1 MQPTNQ
7 QLVYKDHMGDS
18 VKGLLEVYRSLE
30 DRIAFNATVR
40 NGSASRLPCLA
51 DRLTAVSE
59 HIQRGI
65 SKA

>member
-1 MQPTNQ
+1 
-7 QLVYKDHMGDS
+7 MGDS
-18 VKGLLEVYRSLE
+18 VKVLLEVYRSPE
-30 DRIAFNATVR
+30 DRIAFNATAR